1 MERRPRT
8 PPLRALGA
16 RPLLAASLA
25 AAAGQALAL
34 GLAAPDTW
42 QAPSGGGSA
51 LALPATWAL
60 SLALALA
67 GWAAARTGHAWAGA
81 AWLAALAALGFGR
94 SAQAAWFAPVRS
106 SPTAIEGQLRADA
119 GGTLRCSGDPAWR
132 LDFDGPAPR
141 EGERVALL
149 PPGELRPWAAA
160 PESELDG
167 GRDAGLRRVAL
178 DELVRIAPAEPE
190 LVDLRPLL
198 LLRDRWRA
206 AIVARIRATGVD
218 APHGLAS
225 ALLVGDRS
233 ALAPSV
239 ADLFTRTGT
248 RHLLALSGLHV
259 GLLSLVLLGPLA
271 RAIAGAL
278 EQLGVGALA
287 AERAELLLRLAGLG
301 AFAAIAGGS
310 PPVSRAAFA
319 LAALALAAHVPARGV
334 RDGVRRVR
342 RADGLSAWGAALL
355 LECLADPHALE
366 SAAITLSYCATLG
379 ILLLARP
386 LERRWTPGNAVQRR
400 QQQVFRWHHPL
411 PRLAGSVLVE
421 RAAGAL
427 RSATA
432 VSVAAVLATT
442 PLVWTTFGEIAPVG
456 ILATLVATPLVA
468 AHLILDWLAVCW
480 APDPI
485 RLAIALLERAL
496 IDSLEWFDR
505 WPGTPLVLPPRPAW
519 VVWSASLGCALAL
532 ARGGRLAVAASLA
545 ILLGLAF
552 DRPAPIG
559 GLRITALD
567 VGHGTAVMIEAPAA
581 PDGAEATALLF
592 DAGSRDRPGV
602 ASRGLAPLVR
612 RGGRRRWHVVLSHLD
627 TDHWNALPWLTSRVS
642 IGSWAGALPQVL
654 EPRLARVARHDLPA
668 EVAAR
673 SVFERGSLRLTLVR
687 GAPSEDNEGSRSLL
701 VEWRG
706 RRVLLC
712 GDAVGSGLAA
722 SLAAGHL
729 DGPFDLVLLPHHGG
743 HGEAVGRLLERAAA
757 ERLWISCSGRPP
769 IADELDRRGLAWES
783 TADGALR
790 LELTPRTGAETG
802 GVVD

>member
-1 MERRPRT
+1 VERRPRI
-8 PPLRALGA
+8 PPFRALGA
-16 RPLLAASLA
+16 RPLLAAALA
-25 AAAGQALAL
+25 VAAGQALAL
-34 GLAAPDTW
+34 GRGAPDAW
-42 QAPSGGGSA
+42 PAPGGGGSA
-51 LALPATWAL
+51 LAVAAGGVL
-60 SLALALA
+60 SLALALT
-67 GWAAARTGHAWAGA
+67 GWAAGRAGRERAGA
-81 AWLAALAALGFGR
+81 AWLAALAALGYGR
-94 SAQAAWFAPVRS
+94 GAHAAWFAPERS
-106 SPTAIEGQLRADA
+106 SQTAIEGQLWVDP
-119 GGTLRCSGDPAWR
+119 GGTPRCSGDPAWR
-132 LDFDGPAPR
+132 LDFGGPAPR

-149 PPGELRPWAAA
+149 PPGELRPWAAS
-160 PESELDG
+160 PESALDG
-167 GRDAGLRRVAL
+167 AWDAGLRRVAL
-178 DELVRIAPAEPE
+178 DELVRIAPARPE

-198 LLRDRWRA
+198 TLRDRWRA
-206 AIVARIRATGVD
+206 SIVARIRAAGVD
-218 APHGLAS
+218 GPNGLAS

-271 RAIAGAL
+271 SAVASAL
-278 EQLGVGALA
+278 EHLGIGALA

-319 LAALALAAHVPARGV
+319 LAALALAAHLPARGA

-355 LECLADPHALE
+355 LECLADPRALE

-386 LERRWTPGNAVQRR
+386 LERRWTPGDGAERR
-400 QQQVFRWHHPL
+400 RRQVFRWHQPL

-421 RAAGAL
+421 RGAGAL

-480 APDPI
+480 APEPL
-485 RLAIALLERAL
+485 RLAIAFLERAL

-519 VVWSASLGCALAL
+519 AVWSASLGCALAL
-532 ARGGRLAVAASLA
+532 VRGGRLAVAASLA
-545 ILLGLAF
+545 TLLGLAF
-552 DRPAPIG
+552 VRPAPIG
-559 GLRITALD
+559 DLRITALD
-567 VGHGTAVMIEAPAA
+567 VGHGTAVMVEA

-612 RGGRRRWHVVLSHLD
+612 RGGQRRWHVVLSHLD
-627 TDHWNALPWLTSRVS
+627 TDHWNGLPWLTSRVS
-642 IGSWAGALPQVL
+642 IESWAGAVPQVL
-654 EPRLARVARHDLPA
+654 ESRLARVARHDLPA

-712 GDAVGSGLAA
+712 GDAVGHGLAA

-757 ERLWISCSGRPP
+757 VRLWISGSGRPP
-769 IADELDRRGLAWES
+769 IADELDRRGLVWES

-790 LELTPRTGAETG
+790 LELTPRTGAETV